1 MSSTSV
7 GRVFTANGLP
17 QWWTMR
23 PSKGYDGDKE
33 KGQDYS
39 LPLNTPIGSLTSGRV
54 VYASQMHSDPGSSVG
69 YIVQVEQ
76 ADGSLIHYH
85 HLRSANVVEG
95 QYVHVG
101 DVIGRSGG
109 CPADGYGTHGCTRI
123 DQYTNGPHIEVRY
136 APSYD
141 PSKGAWNQKF
151 VAPQS
156 GFNYYASAPVD
167 DSLLSFGNAGG
178 CQHSINLPAGI
189 SICMDAGEDLFIR
202 TGFILGGTLLITLAL
217 ILFVWNRAQP
227 VAETAA
233 QGFVGSLGSSAG
245 GEVGKRTAEKALDK
259 KPIRRP
265 EVPEIS
271 DATKAEA
278 PKAKAPTLRLPA
290 VKRSA
295 PKANAPT
302 LDADTAE
309 MVRKGR
315 EADAREEASQRG
327 ALDLLRKQRSASQAI
342 VGDIG
347 LGKYGAADN
356 LRGSRSK
363 GEQEILGG
371 PTFQP
376 HPMGAGGKRK
386 RERRPK
392 NVVPLRPPR
401 RAPRRPRRNDPP
413 GTAAAMGG

>member
-1 MSSTSV
+1 MATSV
-7 GRVFTANGLP
+7 GRVFTAQGLP

-23 PSKGYDGDKE
+23 PSKGYDGKSE

-39 LPLNTPIGSLTSGRV
+39 LPLNTPVGSLTSGRV

-85 HLRSANVVEG
+85 HLRSINVVEG

-101 DVIGRSGG
+101 DVLGRSGG
-109 CPADGYGTHGCTRI
+109 CPADGYGAQGCTRT
-123 DQYTNGPHIEVRY
+123 DKYTTGPHIEVRY

-141 PSKGAWNQKF
+141 PSKGPWNQQF
-151 VAPQS
+151 VAPQT

-167 DSLLSFGNAGG
+167 DNLLSFGNPGG

-202 TGFILGGTLLITLAL
+202 SGFVLGGTLLITLAL
-217 ILFVWNRAQP
+217 VLFVWNRAQP

-271 DATKAEA
+271 DATKAEVPKA
-278 PKAKAPTLRLPA
+278 DGSKAKAPTLRLPA
-290 VKRSA
+290 VKRAAATRA
-295 PKANAPT
+295 P
-302 LDADTAE
+302 
-309 MVRKGR
+309 
-315 EADAREEASQRG
+315 
-327 ALDLLRKQRSASQAI
+327 SASVPLADE
-342 VGDIG
+342 GGG
-347 LGKYGAADN
+347 LSPAARAKRAEKYQGIDVLLDSLRGGSAKYGAAET
-356 LRGSRSK
+356 LRGDRSK

-371 PTFQP
+371 PALKP
-376 HPMGAGGKRK
+376 GPMGAGGKRK

-401 RAPRRPRRNDPP
+401 RAPRRPRRNDPS